1 MDDIKTQKM
10 VFSEI
15 LKEIKRTPEQGLKRF
30 YQNYGKI
37 IRITAKAVCPSAD
50 IADGVI
56 NGVLIKVWRFSA
68 MPKIVDNP
76 SGWVYT
82 VTLNVAK
89 DTLKEKGFDTLSEDY
104 PDPKDE
110 IGRLIGEDYFAYMIS
125 GLSNEERRIMI
136 AKFVEKLTFKEI
148 AEELSKNLNTIS
160 AIYYRALE
168 KIKNELEKKDGI

>member
-1 MDDIKTQKM
+1 
-10 VFSEI
+10 
-15 LKEIKRTPEQGLKRF
+15 
-30 YQNYGKI
+30 
-37 IRITAKAVCPSAD
+37 
-50 IADGVI
+50 
-56 NGVLIKVWRFSA
+56 
-68 MPKIVDNP
+68 
-76 SGWVYT
+76 

-89 DTLKEKGFDTLSEDY
+89 DTLKEKGFDPLSEDY